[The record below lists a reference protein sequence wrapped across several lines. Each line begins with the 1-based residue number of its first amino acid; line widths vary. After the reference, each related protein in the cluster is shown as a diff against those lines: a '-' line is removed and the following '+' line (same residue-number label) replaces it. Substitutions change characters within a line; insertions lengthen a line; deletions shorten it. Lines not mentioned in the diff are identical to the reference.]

1 MILIKWVW
9 KNLEGYHGRYVLGLI
24 LALIASAMVII
35 NPQLTQLL
43 IDYVITGQPDETGQ
57 IVHYTQYLFPIVGAM
72 CLVQLIR

>member
-43 IDYVITGQPDETGQ
+43 IDYVITGQPDETG
-57 IVHYTQYLFPIVGAM
+57 
-72 CLVQLIR
+72 